1 LAYLVVFSVYLGWIV
16 AAVGLGSALARL
28 LGFSAD
34 SDNSLLKHEV
44 RIAVWGFLGLAGFS
58 TIAVATNF
66 FWPVDGNVSS
76 ICVLL
81 GATLFLLNCRQIVSW
96 IHGSDKAILVVLLF
110 YVSLIPM
117 TPVECYDT
125 GLYHLQSIKW
135 INQSPVPLGL
145 ANLHY
150 RFGFNSSWF
159 PLASLI
165 ELPALKA
172 HSPNFLS
179 NSIAMFF
186 YGSAIFLAAA
196 RCFSNDWSL
205 SRLFLALTAIP
216 WARKIDNCMNAPSPD
231 LPIMLMTFLI
241 IYLITDYWE
250 GGRSKVA
257 VLQMAA
263 VLCAFA
269 VTVKMSIA
277 PLLPCIF
284 VLFFDRG
291 WQGTSGRDESSSDF
305 RTRYQLLGGTFSR
318 RVTLAIFLLLV
329 LWAARGLCLSGCLF
343 FPSRVACLNH
353 AEWTVSEHRAKFARD
368 WITGWARQPGPNGL
382 DTLSNWN
389 WLTPW
394 LKRHVVREKVMLS
407 LLFFGIVFSLAAAL
421 KNHRPDPPVP
431 SVMIPA
437 LICFLGIIFWFIT
450 APDPRFGYGVLFS
463 FAILIFCQG
472 VLRISSLDIF
482 DSALTR
488 CGNWAWPAAL
498 GIGCFLIV
506 LSITGNVGSGALWGI
521 VALFFSAIF
530 RRSGPAKTFVFWIV
544 LMVLLLNAKPLQRAL
559 QMENWNQWS
568 SFRQE
573 TISVHTTDSGLSVYV
588 PENDCCWDA
597 PLPCTPEFVRKIEA
611 SRAQDGNFIEF
622 WLPEK

>member
-1 LAYLVVFSVYLGWIV
+1 
-16 AAVGLGSALARL
+16 
-28 LGFSAD
+28 
-34 SDNSLLKHEV
+34 
-44 RIAVWGFLGLAGFS
+44 
-58 TIAVATNF
+58 
-66 FWPVDGNVSS
+66 
-76 ICVLL
+76 
-81 GATLFLLNCRQIVSW
+81 
-96 IHGSDKAILVVLLF
+96 
-110 YVSLIPM
+110 
-117 TPVECYDT
+117 
-125 GLYHLQSIKW
+125 
-135 INQSPVPLGL
+135 
-145 ANLHY
+145 
-150 RFGFNSSWF
+150 
-159 PLASLI
+159 
-165 ELPALKA
+165 
-172 HSPNFLS
+172 
-179 NSIAMFF
+179 
-186 YGSAIFLAAA
+186 
-196 RCFSNDWSL
+196 
-205 SRLFLALTAIP
+205 
-216 WARKIDNCMNAPSPD
+216 
-231 LPIMLMTFLI
+231 MTFLI

>member
-1 LAYLVVFSVYLGWIV
+1 V
-16 AAVGLGSALARL
+16 AAVGFGSALARL

-34 SDNSLLKHEV
+34 SDNSILKDEV

-58 TIAVATNF
+58 TIAVGTNF
-66 FWPVDGNVSS
+66 FWPVDGNISS
-76 ICVLL
+76 ICLLL
-81 GATLFLLNCRQIVSW
+81 GIALFLLNCRQIVSW

-145 ANLHY
+145 ANLHH
-150 RFGFNSSWF
+150 RFGFNSCWF

-205 SRLFLALTAIP
+205 PRLFLALTAIP
-216 WARKIDNCMNAPSPD
+216 WASKIDNCMNAPSPD
-231 LPIMLMTFLI
+231 LPVMLMTFLI
-241 IYLITDYWE
+241 VYLITDYCE

-257 VLQMAA
+257 VLQMAG
-263 VLCAFA
+263 VLCTFA
-269 VTVKMSIA
+269 VTIKMSIA

-284 VLFFDRG
+284 LLFLDP
-291 WQGTSGRDESSSDF
+291 GRQEPRAGNKSSSGF
-305 RTRYQLLGGTFSR
+305 RTRYQLLGWAFSR
-318 RVTLAIFLLLV
+318 PVMLAIFLLLV
-329 LWAARGLCLSGCLF
+329 LWAARGVCLSGCLF

-353 AEWTVSEHRAKFARD
+353 AEWTVPEHRAKPARD
-368 WITGWARQPGPNGL
+368 WIIAWARQPSPNGL
-382 DTLSNWN
+382 DSLSGWN

-407 LLFFGIVFSLAAAL
+407 LLFFGIVFSLAGAW

-431 SVMIPA
+431 SVIIPA
-437 LICFLGIIFWFIT
+437 LVCLLGTVFWFIT
-450 APDPRFGYGVLFS
+450 APDPRFGYGFLFS

-472 VLRISSLDIF
+472 VLRISRLDISG
-482 DSALTR
+482 SALTR
-488 CGNWAWPAAL
+488 HGTWSWPAAL

-506 LSITGNVGSGALWGI
+506 LSITGNVAAGALWGS
-521 VALFFSAIF
+521 VALFTFAIF
-530 RRSGPAKTFVFWIV
+530 KRLERAKVSVFWIV
-544 LMVLLLNAKPLQRAL
+544 FVVLLLNAKPFQRAL
-559 QMENWNQWS
+559 QTEKWNQWS

-573 TISVHTTDSGLSVYV
+573 TLSVRTTDSGWLLYV
-588 PENDCCWDA
+588 PAAPECDRCWDA
-597 PLPCTPEFVRKIEA
+597 PLPCTPEFDGKIEA
-611 SRAQDGNFIEF
+611 ATTQDGKFIEF

>member
-76 ICVLL
+76 ICALL

-96 IHGSDKAILVVLLF
+96 IHSSDKAILVVLLF
-110 YVSLIPM
+110 YVSLVPM
-117 TPVECYDT
+117 TPLECYDT
-125 GLYHLQSIKW
+125 GLYHFQSIKW
-135 INQSPVPLGL
+135 LNQSPLPLGL
-145 ANLHY
+145 ANLHH

-172 HSPNFLS
+172 HSPHFLS

-186 YGSAIFLAAA
+186 YGSAIFLAAS

-205 SRLFLALTAIP
+205 SRLFLSLTAIP
-216 WARKIDNCMNAPSPD
+216 WASKIDDCMNAPSPD
-231 LPIMLMTFLI
+231 LPVMLMTFLI

-263 VLCAFA
+263 VLCTFA
-269 VTVKMSIA
+269 VTIKMSIA

-284 VLFFDRG
+284 VLLFVRV
-291 WQGTSGRDESSSDF
+291 WQGAPGRDKSSDDF
-305 RTRYQLLGGTFSR
+305 RTRYQSLGGAFSR
-318 RVTLAIFLLLV
+318 RVMLAIFLLLV

-343 FPSRVACLNH
+343 FPSRVVCLNH
-353 AEWTVSEHRAKFARD
+353 AEWTVPEHRAKPARD
-368 WITGWARQPGPNGL
+368 WIIAWARHPGPKGL
-382 DTLSNWN
+382 ETLSNWN

-394 LKRHVVREKVMLS
+394 LKRHVVREKLMLS
-407 LLFFGIVFSLAAAL
+407 LLFFGIVFSLAAAW
-421 KNHRPDPPVP
+421 KNHRPYPPAP
-431 SVMIPA
+431 SVMMPA
-437 LICFLGIIFWFIT
+437 LVCLLGIAFWFLT
-450 APDPRFGYGVLFS
+450 APAPRFGYGFLFS
-463 FAILIFCQG
+463 FGILIFCQG
-472 VLRISSLDIF
+472 VLRISRLDIF
-482 DSALTR
+482 RSAQTR
-488 CGNWAWPAAL
+488 HGTWARPAAL

-506 LSITGNVGSGALWGI
+506 LSITGNVAAGALWGI
-521 VALFFSAIF
+521 VALFTFTIF
-530 RRSGPAKTFVFWIV
+530 KRSERAKASVFWIV
-544 LMVLLLNAKPLQRAL
+544 FMVLLLNAKPFQRAL
-559 QMENWNQWS
+559 QIENWNQWS
-568 SFRQE
+568 SFKHESLR
-573 TISVHTTDSGLSVYV
+573 VHTTDSGLLLYV
-588 PENDCCWDA
+588 PEGDRCWDA
-597 PLPCTPEFVRKIEA
+597 PLPCTPDFDRKIDA
-611 SRAQDGNFIEF
+611 AKTQDGKFIEF